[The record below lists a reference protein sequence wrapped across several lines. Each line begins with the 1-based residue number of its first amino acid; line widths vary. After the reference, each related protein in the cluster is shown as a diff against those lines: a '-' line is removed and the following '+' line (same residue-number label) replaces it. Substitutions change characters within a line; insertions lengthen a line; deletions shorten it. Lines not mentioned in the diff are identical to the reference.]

1 MTIIITNIVL
11 AVLSVLIVLALGT
24 LNTILIKEA
33 RERELTFSEII
44 EENQDTKVGKTLMSI
59 VSFPTA
65 IVLKILAKRDL
76 KTHNTT
82 TQIQKGTYVYVDDS
96 TFGSFYLNI
105 ADYNQLRDI
114 IEDLPKQEHEEV
126 LIVCPKTLKAL
137 CQMTDAIDEL
147 GLKSYEF
154 R

>member
-44 EENQDTKVGKTLMSI
+44 AENQGTKVGNILMSI

-65 IVLKILAKRDL
+65 ITLKILAKRDL
-76 KTHNTT
+76 KIHNTT
-82 TQIQKGTYVYVDDS
+82 TSIQKGTYVYVDEGS
-96 TFGSFYLNI
+96 FGSFYLNI
-105 ADYNQLRDI
+105 ADYNKLRDI
-114 IEDLPKQEHEEV
+114 IEDLPEEENEEV

-137 CQMTDAIDEL
+137 CQMNDAIDEL
-147 GLKSYEF
+147 ELKSYEF

>member
-11 AVLSVLIVLALGT
+11 AVLSVICTIAFTVL
-24 LNTILIKEA
+24 NVILVKEA
-33 RERELTFSEII
+33 RERELSFKEII
-44 EENQDTKVGKTLMSI
+44 EENQDTKFGKILMSI

-65 IVLKILAKRDL
+65 ITLKILAKRDL

-96 TFGSFYLNI
+96 KFGSFYLNI
-105 ADYNQLRDI
+105 IDYNKLRDI
-114 IEDLPKQEHEEV
+114 IEDLPEENESV

-137 CQMTDAIDEL
+137 CQMNDAIDEL

>member
-1 MTIIITNIVL
+1 MTIIITDIVL
-11 AVLSVLIVLALGT
+11 ATFIVLSLGAL
-24 LNTILIKEA
+24 NAILIKEA
-33 RERELTFSEII
+33 RERGLSFSEII
-44 EENQDTKVGKTLMSI
+44 KENQDTKFGQILMSI

-82 TQIQKGTYVYVDDS
+82 TQIQKGTYVYVNES

-114 IEDLPKQEHEEV
+114 VKDLPKQENEEV

-137 CQMTDAIDEL
+137 CQMNDAIDEL
-147 GLKSYEF
+147 GLKAYEF

>member
-96 TFGSFYLNI
+96 KFGSFYLNVT
-105 ADYNQLRDI
+105 DYNKIRDL
-114 IEDLPKQEHEEV
+114 IEDLPKENESV

-137 CQMTDAIDEL
+137 CQMNDAIDEL

-154 R
+154 C

>member
-1 MTIIITNIVL
+1 MTIIITNIITII
-11 AVLSVLIVLALGT
+11 LSVLIVLALGT
-24 LNTILIKEA
+24 LNTILTKEA
-33 RERELTFSEII
+33 RERELSFKEII
-44 EENQDTKVGKTLMSI
+44 AENQDTKVGKILMSI

-65 IVLKILAKRDL
+65 ITLKILSKRDL

-82 TQIQKGTYVYVDDS
+82 THIQQGTYVYVDEGS
-96 TFGSFYLNI
+96 FGSFYLNI

-114 IEDLPKQEHEEV
+114 IEDLPKEENEEV

-137 CQMTDAIDEL
+137 CQMTDGIDEL

>member
-11 AVLSVLIVLALGT
+11 AVLSVICTIAFTVL
-24 LNTILIKEA
+24 NVILTKEA
-33 RERELTFSEII
+33 RERELSFKEII
-44 EENQDTKVGKTLMSI
+44 AENQDTKVGKILMSI

-65 IVLKILAKRDL
+65 ITLKILAKRDL

-82 TQIQKGTYVYVDDS
+82 TSIQQGTYVYVDEGS
-96 TFGSFYLNI
+96 FGSFYLNI

-114 IEDLPKQEHEEV
+114 IEDLPKEENEEV

-137 CQMTDAIDEL
+137 CQMNDAIDTL
-147 GLKSYEF
+147 GLTAYEF
-154 R
+154 H

>member
-11 AVLSVLIVLALGT
+11 AVLSILCAVLFTV
-24 LNTILIKEA
+24 LNTILIQQA
-33 RERELTFSEII
+33 RERELSFSELIT
-44 EENQDTKVGKTLMSI
+44 EQYDTKISKTLMSI
-59 VSFPTA
+59 VLFPTA
-65 IVLKILAKRDL
+65 ITLKILAKRDL
-76 KTHNTT
+76 KIHNTT

-105 ADYNQLRDI
+105 ADYNKLRDI
-114 IEDLPKQEHEEV
+114 IEDLPEENESV

-137 CQMTDAIDEL
+137 CQMNDAIDEL

>member
-44 EENQDTKVGKTLMSI
+44 AENQDTKVGKTLMSI

-65 IVLKILAKRDL
+65 ITLKILAKRDL

-82 TQIQKGTYVYVDDS
+82 TSIQQGTYVYVDEGS
-96 TFGSFYLNI
+96 FGSFYLNI
-105 ADYNQLRDI
+105 ADYNRLRDI
-114 IEDLPKQEHEEV
+114 IEDLPKEENEEV

-137 CQMTDAIDEL
+137 CQMNDGIDEL

>member
-1 MTIIITNIVL
+1 MTIIIVNIIT
-11 AVLSVLIVLALGT
+11 AALSVICTIAFTVL
-24 LNTILIKEA
+24 NVILVKEA
-33 RERELTFSEII
+33 RERELSFKEII
-44 EENQDTKVGKTLMSI
+44 EENQDTKVGKILMSI

-65 IVLKILAKRDL
+65 ITLKILAKRDL

-82 TQIQKGTYVYVDDS
+82 TQIQQGTYVYVDEGG
-96 TFGSFYLNI
+96 FGSFYLNI
-105 ADYNQLRDI
+105 ADYNKLRDI
-114 IEDLPKQEHEEV
+114 IEDLPEENEEV

-137 CQMTDAIDEL
+137 CQMTDGIDEL

>member
-44 EENQDTKVGKTLMSI
+44 AENQDTKFGKILMSI

-65 IVLKILAKRDL
+65 ITLKILAKRDL
-76 KTHNTT
+76 KIHNTT
-82 TQIQKGTYVYVDDS
+82 TQIQKGTYVYVDNS

-105 ADYNQLRDI
+105 ADYNKLRDI
-114 IEDLPKQEHEEV
+114 IEDLPEENESV

-137 CQMTDAIDEL
+137 CQMNDAIDEL

>member
-1 MTIIITNIVL
+1 MTIIITNIITV
-11 AVLSVLIVLALGT
+11 VLSVICTIAFTVL
-24 LNTILIKEA
+24 NVILVKEA
-33 RERELTFSEII
+33 RERELSFKEII
-44 EENQDTKVGKTLMSI
+44 EENQGTKVGNILMSI

-65 IVLKILAKRDL
+65 ITLKILAKRDL

-96 TFGSFYLNI
+96 KFGSFYLNI
-105 ADYNQLRDI
+105 ADYNKLRDI
-114 IEDLPKQEHEEV
+114 IEDLPKEENESV

-137 CQMTDAIDEL
+137 CQMNDAIDEL